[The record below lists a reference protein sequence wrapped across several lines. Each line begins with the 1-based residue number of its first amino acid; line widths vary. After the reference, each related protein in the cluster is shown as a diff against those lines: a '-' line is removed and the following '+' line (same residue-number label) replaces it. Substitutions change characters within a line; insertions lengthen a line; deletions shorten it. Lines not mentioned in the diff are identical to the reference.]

1 MHTFCSQY
9 LQCINFVLNILQF
22 EELQHLESYSE
33 RAELV
38 TSILNTDSQSE
49 IELMEAVKLLMLLKA
64 RDLFG
69 DMSQGND
76 VPIFVWLMFARD
88 TSENVEL
95 FVKNHLNPVG
105 DSGGLEQVSR
115 KIWSTCFDFSRFS

>member
-1 MHTFCSQY
+1 MTD
-9 LQCINFVLNILQF
+9 
-22 EELQHLESYSE
+22 
-33 RAELV
+33 
-38 TSILNTDSQSE
+38 ILNSDSRCD
-49 IELMEAVKLLMLLKA
+49 IELMEAIKLLMLLKV
-64 RDLFG
+64 RDLHS

-105 DSGGLEQVSR
+105 DSGGLEQVL
-115 KIWSTCFDFSRFS
+115 